1 MLQTKKVLVTLA
13 AIFLVLVQLV
23 KSNAVPRGVIRCI
36 VLFVIIRLH
45 LATANHVQS
54 ENSILVRTSFKQR
67 RSISQ
72 NDDSSNNGDSNTVD
86 PDKIIEGGT
95 FNDGSSGGS
104 SNTGDSGGGIDS
116 SKINSGAVF
125 NQ

>member
-1 MLQTKKVLVTLA
+1 M
-13 AIFLVLVQLV
+13 
-23 KSNAVPRGVIRCI
+23 
-36 VLFVIIRLH
+36 IIRLH

-54 ENSILVRTSFKQR
+54 ENSILVTVLHSNNGGVL
-67 RSISQ
+67 SQ
-72 NDDSSNNGDSNTVD
+72 NDDSSNKGDSNTVN

-95 FNDGSSGGS
+95 FNDGSGS
-104 SNTGDSGGGIDS
+104 SSSGDSKGGIDS